1 VEIINI
7 KAQGTS
13 MTPEQTLDLWMTEE
27 RAALGRLK
35 QGPGPGV
42 AHPDQIAG
50 KSGLE
55 IMQAMMKGE
64 LPCAECENSLRYCAI
79 KVAPGHA
86 LFQGATSR
94 SQRSPMGTIH
104 GGWISSM
111 LDSVLGC
118 AVMTTLS
125 PGILYSTTALEVK
138 YLKFLTLKTLRV
150 RAEAKV
156 REVEGRDV
164 SAEAILFGPDG
175 TLFARA
181 STMCRLAE
189 FAPKRTVH

>member
-1 VEIINI
+1 
-7 KAQGTS
+7 

-42 AHPDQIAG
+42 ARPEQIAG

-55 IMQAMMKGE
+55 IMQAMMSGE
-64 LPCAECENSLRYCAI
+64 LPCAECANSLRYCAI
-79 KVAPGHA
+79 KVAPGYA
-86 LFQGATSR
+86 LFQGATNR

-111 LDSVLGC
+111 LDSAMGY
-118 AVMTTLS
+118 AVMSTLS
-125 PGILYSTTALEVK
+125 PCILYSVTGFDVK
-138 YLKFLTLKTLRV
+138 YEKFLTLKTQRV

-156 REVEGRDV
+156 SRIEGRDV

-189 FAPKRTVH
+189 FPRKRTVH